1 MIYFPRRF
9 EIAIAEV
16 VNNLKTLCMV
26 LLVVTSVIIIVA
38 TLMMKPKTG
47 AGSLFGQEANMYGT
61 SAYKSRDAFLGKI
74 TIISSVIF
82 VISLLGLVLI
92 K

>member
-1 MIYFPRRF
+1 MNKIS
-9 EIAIAEV
+9 
-16 VNNLKTLCMV
+16 MV

-61 SAYKSRDAFLGKI
+61 SAYKSRDAFLNKI
-74 TIISSVIF
+74 TIICSVIF
-82 VISLLGLVLI
+82 VISLLGLIVF